1 MSKTDM
7 LSIYQGMEY
16 KLAEQQAD
24 FFAKNGKVDYG
35 LMIKLEVIQ
44 NKIAEL
50 MVDEYEAQEQ
60 KNKDF
65 LSDSLGKYGITI

>member
-1 MSKTDM
+1 MNKTDM
-7 LSIYQGMEY
+7 MSVYQGMEY
-16 KLAEQQAD
+16 KLIKQQAD

-50 MVDEYEAQEQ
+50 MVNDYDKQSATD
-60 KNKDF
+60 KAV
-65 LSDSLGKYGITI
+65 LSEGLEKYGITI

>member
-16 KLAEQQAD
+16 KLSEQQAD
-24 FFAKNGKVDYG
+24 FFAKNGKIDYG

-44 NKIAEL
+44 GKIAEL
-50 MVDEYEAQEQ
+50 MVNDYDKQSATD
-60 KNKDF
+60 KAV
-65 LSDSLGKYGITI
+65 LSEGLEKYGITI

>member
-44 NKIAEL
+44 NKIADL
-50 MVDEYEAQEQ
+50 MVNDYDKQSVAD
-60 KNKDF
+60 KAV
-65 LSDSLGKYGITI
+65 LSEGLDKYGITI